1 MSTAVPL
8 APAPADCAV
17 RAAAIE
23 DELRALS
30 DPVKRDFLPRFFKT
44 GPGQYGEGDRF
55 LGVVVPHVRR
65 VAKAHRDEPQGV
77 VGQLLQS
84 PWHECRLCAL
94 LMLVERYARADSDT
108 RAAIYAFYLSHTGGI
123 NNWDLVDLSAPYIVG
138 RHLLDRPRADLYRL
152 ADSLVLWEQRI
163 AVVATLML
171 IRHGQYADTLAL
183 AERLLHHPHDL
194 MHKAVGW
201 TLREVGKRD
210 KPQLVAFL
218 ARHAAHMPRTA
229 LRYALERLPEDERR
243 AFMKMGRGRG

>member
-84 PWHECRLCAL
+84 P
-94 LMLVERYARADSDT
+94 
-108 RAAIYAFYLSHTGGI
+108 
-123 NNWDLVDLSAPYIVG
+123 
-138 RHLLDRPRADLYRL
+138 
-152 ADSLVLWEQRI
+152 
-163 AVVATLML
+163 
-171 IRHGQYADTLAL
+171 
-183 AERLLHHPHDL
+183 
-194 MHKAVGW
+194 
-201 TLREVGKRD
+201 
-210 KPQLVAFL
+210 
-218 ARHAAHMPRTA
+218 
-229 LRYALERLPEDERR
+229 
-243 AFMKMGRGRG
+243 